1 MADSKKIS
9 IRLGIDGA
17 DGVKD
22 TLNSIGN
29 EGAKS
34 LERIKDTAQS
44 ISPALSSLST
54 SINEVARSIPPNV
67 LLGLDTNAKSAAA
80 SARAM
85 EAALANER
93 RTMQTL
99 LDAADPA
106 ASALRRIAQAEAEA
120 NRALAHGT
128 ITQAEHQTIMKS
140 LQSTAT
146 GAAKGYSNLSVI
158 AQQAGY
164 QIADVAAVASS
175 GGDAFRAIGVQ
186 AGQFLGVLG
195 PMGAVAGAAVT
206 VLGLLAT
213 NLLDT
218 GKASDEAKRQA
229 DSYAS
234 SLKSLTSLQ
243 EKYIDAVRESQG
255 LQPLN
260 KDITNL
266 HQQKIDAE
274 TALQNLLSKKPT
286 ESLSVSEKAAATYEA
301 TGRRST
307 LSGEL
312 LDSLTFGYYGA
323 DLQDKAYKEITQ
335 RLHDQKVKEARD
347 NVNIAV
353 SNLNEGIKTVKDTD
367 AKKAEDAIKGLNTE
381 TEKEIRLMQVSVEQ
395 RERAKAV
402 MEAETKVREKLK
414 GLGVDDA
421 VVEAQVAK
429 ARAQAA
435 SAYDQ
440 KQREEASQKQS
451 EADDKATAAIEK
463 QIAALKEH
471 AYQLTL
477 SDRELKIHQE
487 LLKGYENAG
496 PRGLTL
502 MEEQRITYEAGH
514 DYDTDKAKKDA
525 AKAEEDRMKAQ
536 REHMQEMRQF
546 SNQMA
551 ASMTSAFEEAIFA
564 GKDLRGV
571 FSGLLDDMAKMILR
585 AAVMKPLM
593 NWVTGGIDSLFSFG
607 SSASAASDVAS
618 LEATTFAAS
627 HHQGGVVGGAAPQR
641 AVPISAFAHAP
652 RYHSGGIAG
661 LSSDEV
667 PAILQRGEVVL
678 PRRAVQASGGVN
690 ITIVQHNTIQASS
703 SSSSAADNS
712 AFLQQVSNQIATATK
727 AMVMQVLVDQK
738 RAGGLLTA

>member
-106 ASALRRIAQAEAEA
+106 AASLRRIAQVQADVNSAF
-120 NRALAHGT
+120 AHGS

-164 QIADVAAVASS
+164 QIADVAAVAAS

-213 NLLDT
+213 NLLNS
-218 GKASDEAKRQA
+218 GSAAEEAKRQA
-229 DSYAS
+229 DDYAE

-243 EKYIDAVRESQG
+243 EKYIDTVRESQG
-255 LQPLN
+255 LQPIN
-260 KDITNL
+260 KDVEKLRTR
-266 HQQKIDAE
+266 KIEAE
-274 TALQNLLSKKPT
+274 LAYQNLASKKPEEALSFGNKFDSFWYAASAPILEREDNGKIT
-286 ESLSVSEKAAATYEA
+286 GFPIFQRYERYSKAQYDAQLRESYDNMKAAQDAFTTGSEANKATTA
-301 TGRRST
+301 
-307 LSGEL
+307 
-312 LDSLTFGYYGA
+312 
-323 DLQDKAYKEITQ
+323 Q
-335 RLHDQKVKEARD
+335 
-347 NVNIAV
+347 
-353 SNLNEGIKTVKDTD
+353 
-367 AKKAEDAIKGLNTE
+367 KAEDAIKGLNAE

-414 GLGVDDA
+414 GLGIA
-421 VVEAQVAK
+421 QPVVEVEVAL

-435 SAYDQ
+435 SVYDQ
-440 KQREEASQKQS
+440 TEREKAAKQQS
-451 EADDKATAAIEK
+451 EADDRATAAIEK

-487 LLKGYENAG
+487 LLKGYESAG
-496 PRGLTL
+496 TKGLTPTQ
-502 MEEQRITYEAGH
+502 EQDITYWAGN

-536 REHMQEMRQF
+536 REHAQEMRQF

-551 ASMTSAFEEAIFA
+551 ASMTSAFEQAVIS
-564 GKDLRGV
+564 GKDLRSV

-585 AAVMKPLM
+585 ATVMKPLM
-593 NWVTGGIDSLFSFG
+593 NWATSGIDSLFSFG
-607 SSASAASDVAS
+607 STSVAGVSAAEEASFVAV
-618 LEATTFAAS
+618 

-661 LSSDEV
+661 LSPDEV

-678 PRRAVQASGGVN
+678 PRRATQASGGASV
-690 ITIVQHNTIQASS
+690 TIIQNNTIQIPA
-703 SSSSAADNS
+703 SAASGKDNS
-712 AFLQQVSNQIATATK
+712 ALVQQITSQIATATK
-727 AMVMQVLVDQK
+727 ALVMQILVDQK
-738 RAGGLLTA
+738 RAGGVLA

>member
-1 MADSKKIS
+1 MADNQKTS
-9 IRLGIDGA
+9 IRLGIEGA
-17 DGVKD
+17 DGVKA
-22 TLNSIGN
+22 TLTAVGN
-29 EGAKS
+29 DGSKA
-34 LERIKDTAQS
+34 LERISDAAQALA
-44 ISPALSSLST
+44 PALSSVT
-54 SINEVARSIPPNV
+54 TAIKDVTQNIPPNV

-85 EAALANER
+85 EAALAAER

-106 ASALRRIAQAEAEA
+106 AASLRRVAQVQADV
-120 NRALAHGT
+120 NRAFARGS

-140 LQSTAT
+140 LESAT
-146 GAAKGYSNLSVI
+146 SGASKGYMNLSVI

-164 QIADVAAVASS
+164 QIADVAAVAAS

-218 GKASDEAKRQA
+218 GKASEEAKRQA
-229 DSYAS
+229 EDYAE

-243 EKYIDAVRESQG
+243 EKYIDTVRESQG
-255 LQPLN
+255 LKPFN
-260 KDITNL
+260 KDVEKLRTR
-266 HQQKIDAE
+266 KIDAE
-274 TALQNLLSKKPT
+274 DYYQKLSHQTPQETLSSWELFRSGMQNLLLDKGYGTT
-286 ESLSVSEKAAATYEA
+286 ERKIYNEILKDAKDKMEAAQKAFTTGSEA
-301 TGRRST
+301 
-307 LSGEL
+307 
-312 LDSLTFGYYGA
+312 
-323 DLQDKAYKEITQ
+323 DKATTAQ
-335 RLHDQKVKEARD
+335 
-347 NVNIAV
+347 
-353 SNLNEGIKTVKDTD
+353 
-367 AKKAEDAIKGLNTE
+367 KAEDAIKGLNAE

-395 RERAKAV
+395 RERARAV

-487 LLKGYENAG
+487 LLKGYESAG
-496 PRGLTL
+496 TKGLTPTQ
-502 MEEQRITYEAGH
+502 EQDITYWAGN

-551 ASMTSAFEEAIFA
+551 ASMTSAFEQAVFA
-564 GKDLRGV
+564 GKDLRSV

-585 AAVMKPLM
+585 ATVMKPLM

-641 AVPISAFAHAP
+641 AVPISAFAGAP

-678 PRRAVQASGGVN
+678 PRRATQASGGVN
-690 ITIVQHNTIQASS
+690 TTIVQHNTIQASS

-712 AFLQQVSNQIATATK
+712 AFLQQITSQIATATK
-727 AMVMQVLVDQK
+727 AMVMQILVDQK